1 MGLSAVL
8 IRLVTTTH
16 WRNIMADRFIEFKS
30 AHEQGIVKIVANR
43 GIAWQVQDDEG
54 NLFLVQK
61 KLVIRGPWEE
71 SESEEAAATDP
82 EEAAPVGSIAA
93 QLEAAATATA
103 PATDPKPESDTP
115 MTTLKQLC
123 FDLDVEPR
131 IARRRLRNSPFGKVG
146 IGHRWEWEAGSTTL
160 ARVAAIIL
168 ATNPA
173 QPK

>member
-30 AHEQGIVKIVANR
+30 AHEQGIVKVVANR

-61 KLVIRGPWEE
+61 KLVVRGPWE
-71 SESEEAAATDP
+71 ESEEAAATDP

-93 QLEAAATATA
+93 QLEAAASSATATA
-103 PATDPKPESDTP
+103 TDPEAESDTP
-115 MTTLKQLC
+115 VITLKQLC

-146 IGHRWEWEAGSTTL
+146 IGHRWEWEAGSHTL
-160 ARVAAIIL
+160 AQVTAVIL
-168 ATNPA
+168 ATKPE
-173 QPK
+173 